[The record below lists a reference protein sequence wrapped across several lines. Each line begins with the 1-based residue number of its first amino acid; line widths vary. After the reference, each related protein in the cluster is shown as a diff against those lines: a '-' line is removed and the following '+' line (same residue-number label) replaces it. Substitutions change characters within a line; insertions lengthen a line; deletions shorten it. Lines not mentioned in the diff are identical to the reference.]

1 MAREAREGARRP
13 RGLREA
19 RNGGGTPAPPG
30 TAPSPALRGMW
41 RGPELPGAWSQAGR
55 RAARRAAGR
64 FAGRA
69 AWFCHSASS
78 LPPPAPSCRLPRPGR
93 ARGRSPRPPAEG
105 RARGRLQPRVLL
117 LPAGR
122 GAPITASPK
131 PQGCGEGSCWGVGP
145 REPSSSAA
153 LRVSGH
159 RRPGWDPAF
168 RFSGCEALVGGG
180 ILGAPFPV
188 QPGVGGGDPYLET
201 WRRLESD
208 QSREAGSSGLEQ
220 FCSCSFTCLQPW
232 PVLPVAS
239 DLRVGSSACRPG
251 FVRDPFC
258 PPRPELGPAFPAS
271 QARLKLGET
280 PLGLAARQN
289 ARPGPESR
297 ESLEIAQPRR
307 PAERW
312 PAAPSSAPPSPLPLS
327 CLFCSAPFN
336 FYRC

>member
-13 RGLREA
+13 SGLREA

-41 RGPELPGAWSQAGR
+41 RGPGLPGAWSQAGR

-78 LPPPAPSCRLPRPGR
+78 LPPPAPSCRRPRPGR

-105 RARGRLQPRVLL
+105 SARGRRQPRVLL

-145 REPSSSAA
+145 REPSSSAP

-168 RFSGCEALVGGG
+168 RFSGCEALGGG
-180 ILGAPFPV
+180 HP
-188 QPGVGGGDPYLET
+188 
-201 WRRLESD
+201 WR
-208 QSREAGSSGLEQ
+208 
-220 FCSCSFTCLQPW
+220 P
-232 PVLPVAS
+232 LPS
-239 DLRVGSSACRPG
+239 
-251 FVRDPFC
+251 
-258 PPRPELGPAFPAS
+258 
-271 QARLKLGET
+271 
-280 PLGLAARQN
+280 AARCGG
-289 ARPGPESR
+289 RR
-297 ESLEIAQPRR
+297 SLLGNVEEIGKRS
-307 PAERW
+307 ERGGRLIR
-312 PAAPSSAPPSPLPLS
+312 A
-327 CLFCSAPFN
+327 
-336 FYRC
+336 